1 MTWADHAACKGMA
14 KTDPHVFF
22 PDIERGMT
30 SPHVWDKAREICI
43 GCPVRIE
50 CLEEQMPFEEASGR
64 RDGMWGGLTPRER
77 EVLFQQRIRPRPDG
91 RGNVWPGPVLR

>member
-1 MTWADHAACKGMA
+1 
-14 KTDPHVFF
+14 
-22 PDIERGMT
+22 
-30 SPHVWDKAREICI
+30 
-43 GCPVRIE
+43 
-50 CLEEQMPFEEASGR
+50 MPFEEASGR